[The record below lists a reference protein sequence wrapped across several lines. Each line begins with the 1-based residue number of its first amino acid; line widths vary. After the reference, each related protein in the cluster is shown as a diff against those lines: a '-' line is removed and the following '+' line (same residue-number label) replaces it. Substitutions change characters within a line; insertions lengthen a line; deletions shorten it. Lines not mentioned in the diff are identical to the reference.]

1 MEKIDVTVAMP
12 LFNMGQI
19 ATLALEGLCQQKTNC
34 NWELIICEE
43 QTDNMLSKE
52 ILDTYTKRLN
62 DANCK
67 IIKYIPLSNWISLGQ
82 KWKLISENSNDS
94 DCFILQ
100 AGDCLSH
107 SNRIQMSFESI
118 NNGYDY
124 YDENK
129 GYWYSFRLNK
139 TILWEPIK
147 SYNHPCRLYMAW
159 RTDLFKKIP
168 NNNISKNV
176 DSYIYNTLS
185 SFLNNIKKFR
195 NETLYEDGVDTDGYN
210 CISSRDNF
218 FINLPNNM
226 FKESKNDICN
236 LIPLLNEYKG
246 KNLNKRIKDGE

>member
-147 SYNHPCRLYMAW
+147 SCLKKYQIIIFQKMLIVIYITLCL
-159 RTDLFKKIP
+159 LF
-168 NNNISKNV
+168 
-176 DSYIYNTLS
+176 
-185 SFLNNIKKFR
+185 
-195 NETLYEDGVDTDGYN
+195 
-210 CISSRDNF
+210 
-218 FINLPNNM
+218 
-226 FKESKNDICN
+226 
-236 LIPLLNEYKG
+236 
-246 KNLNKRIKDGE
+246 